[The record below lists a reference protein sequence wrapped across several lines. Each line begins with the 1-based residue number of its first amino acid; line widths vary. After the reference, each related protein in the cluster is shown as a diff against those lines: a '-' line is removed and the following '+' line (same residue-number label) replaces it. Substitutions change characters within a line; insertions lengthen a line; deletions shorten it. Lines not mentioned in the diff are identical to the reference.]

1 MRWALRCAGLTLVL
15 AGLAVGSASCVTT
28 RDEGQALRRD
38 VQELKGEV
46 AQAQRQLSDART
58 QDKGRVDELARRVAE
73 LEGTL
78 GNLRQADADAGV
90 QLSKAIAELQTLRGD
105 IEQARYELGE
115 TTKTVAS
122 IMERPPVSVAAAE
135 KAPKLDDVNKP
146 ATIAGQ
152 EVPADPKAHYDFAKK
167 LFDDKKYADS
177 ADAFD
182 LFLQRH
188 KAALPDLVDNAAFW
202 KAESI
207 FTPASAMTDAKAKE
221 SALKQAIL
229 AYQVV
234 LDDAK
239 SEKRDSAL
247 YKIGICFEQLGFKEE
262 AGVFYNEL
270 VEKHPKSSLVADAK
284 KRLKALGPVKG
295 KKKSK

>member
-1 MRWALRCAGLTLVL
+1 MRRTLRAARLVAVL
-15 AGLAVGSASCVTT
+15 AGLLAGAGCVTT
-28 RDEGQALRRD
+28 REEGEALRRD
-38 VQELKGEV
+38 VAELKGEV
-46 AQAQRQLSDART
+46 AQAQRAVSDART
-58 QDKGRVDELARRVAE
+58 QDKGRIDELARRVRE

-78 GNLRQADADAGV
+78 ANLRQADADSGV
-90 QLSKAIAELQTLRGD
+90 QLSKTIAELQTLRGD
-105 IEQARYELGE
+105 IEQARHDLGE

-122 IMERPPVSVAAAE
+122 ILERPPVSVAAAE
-135 KAPKLDDVNKP
+135 KAPKVDDVNKP
-146 ATIAGQ
+146 AAIAGQ
-152 EVPADPKAHYDFAKK
+152 EVPAEAKAHYDFAKK
-167 LFDDKKYADS
+167 LFDEKKYGES
-177 ADAFD
+177 AEAFD
-182 LFLQRH
+182 LFLMRH
-188 KAALPDLVDNAAFW
+188 KSALPDLVDNAAFW

-207 FTPASAMTDAKAKE
+207 FAQAGAMADAKAKE
-221 SALKQAIL
+221 AALKQVIL

-270 VEKHPKSSLVADAK
+270 IEKNPKSSLVADAK

-295 KKKSK
+295 KKKGK

>member
-1 MRWALRCAGLTLVL
+1 MRQARRTAGVVVL
-15 AGLAVGSASCVTT
+15 AGLVVGAGCVTT
-28 RDEGQALRRD
+28 REEGDALRRD
-38 VQELKGEV
+38 VAELKAEV

-58 QDKGRVDELARRVAE
+58 QDQGRLDELGRRVAT

-78 GNLRQADADAGV
+78 ANLRQADADVGV

-105 IEQARYELGE
+105 IEQARHELGE

-135 KAPKLDDVNKP
+135 KAPKVDDVNKP

-152 EVPADPKAHYDFAKK
+152 AVPADAKAHYDFAKK
-167 LFDDKKYADS
+167 LFDDKKYGES
-177 ADAFD
+177 TEAFD
-182 LFLQRH
+182 LFLLRH
-188 KAALPDLVDNAAFW
+188 QSALPDLVDNAAFW

-207 FTPASAMTDAKAKE
+207 FAQATAMNDPKAKE
-221 SALKQAIL
+221 ASFKQVIL

-262 AGVFYNEL
+262 AGVFYHEL
-270 VEKHPKSSLVADAK
+270 VEKHPKSSLVQDAK
-284 KRLKALGPVKG
+284 KRIKALGPVKR
-295 KKKSK
+295 KKKGK

>member
-1 MRWALRCAGLTLVL
+1 MTRGRCAALLVAAL
-15 AGLAVGSASCVTT
+15 VVSAGASGCITT
-28 RDEGQALRRD
+28 REEGDALRRD
-38 VQELKGEV
+38 MQELKAEV

-58 QDKGRVDELARRVAE
+58 QEKGRLDELARRVNE

-78 GNLRQADADAGV
+78 ATLRQADADAGV
-90 QLSKAIAELQTLRGD
+90 QLSKTIAELQTLRGD
-105 IEQARYELGE
+105 IEQARHELGE

-135 KAPKLDDVNKP
+135 RAPKVDDVNKP
-146 ATIAGQ
+146 ATIGGR
-152 EVPADPKAHYDFAKK
+152 EVPVEAKAHYDFAKK
-167 LFDDKKYADS
+167 LFDDKKYGES
-177 ADAFD
+177 AEAFD
-182 LFLQRH
+182 LFLLRH
-188 KAALPDLVDNAAFW
+188 KSALPDLVDNAAFW

-207 FTPASAMTDAKAKE
+207 FGQASGMSDAKAKE
-221 SALKQAIL
+221 AAFKQVIL

-270 VEKHPKSSLVADAK
+270 IEKHPKSTLVADAK
-284 KRLKALGPVKG
+284 KRLKALGPIKT

>member
-1 MRWALRCAGLTLVL
+1 MKRALGSVGLLLVL
-15 AGLAVGSASCVTT
+15 AGLSSTGCVTT
-28 RDEGQALRRD
+28 REEGESLRRD
-38 VQELKGEV
+38 MQELKAEV

-58 QDKGRVDELARRVAE
+58 REKGRVDELARRVAD

-78 GNLRQADADAGV
+78 STLRQADADAGV
-90 QLSKAIAELQTLRGD
+90 QLSKAVAELQILRGD
-105 IEQARYELGE
+105 IEQARHELGE

-122 IMERPPVSVAAAE
+122 ILERPPVAVAAAE
-135 KAPKLDDVNKP
+135 KAPKLEDANKP
-146 ATIAGQ
+146 TSIAGQ
-152 EVPADPKAHYDFAKK
+152 EVPSDPKAHYDFAKK

-182 LFLQRH
+182 LFITRH
-188 KAALPDLVDNAAFW
+188 KADSPDLIDNAAFW

-207 FTPASAMTDAKAKE
+207 FTQANAMTDAKAKE
-221 SALKQAIL
+221 SAFKQVIL

-262 AGVFYNEL
+262 AGVFYDEL

-284 KRLKALGPVKG
+284 KRLKALGPTKG
-295 KKKSK
+295 KKKGK

>member
-1 MRWALRCAGLTLVL
+1 MTLGPARPALVAGLVVLVL
-15 AGLAVGSASCVTT
+15 SVGGCITT
-28 RDEGQALRRD
+28 REEGDALRRD
-38 VQELKGEV
+38 MQELKAEV

-58 QDKGRVDELARRVAE
+58 QEKGRLDELARRVHE

-78 GNLRQADADAGV
+78 ANLRQADADAGV
-90 QLSKAIAELQTLRGD
+90 QLSKTIAELQTLRGD
-105 IEQARYELGE
+105 IEQARHELGE

-122 IMERPPVSVAAAE
+122 IMERPPVSVSAAE
-135 KAPKLDDVNKP
+135 KAPKIDDVNKP
-146 ATIAGQ
+146 ATIGGR
-152 EVPADPKAHYDFAKK
+152 EVPAEPKAHYDFAKK
-167 LFDDKKYADS
+167 LYDDKKYGES
-177 ADAFD
+177 AEAFD
-182 LFLQRH
+182 LFLLRH
-188 KAALPDLVDNAAFW
+188 KSALPDLVDNAAFW

-207 FTPASAMTDAKAKE
+207 FEQAKSMSDAKAKD
-221 SALKQAIL
+221 AAFKQVIL

-270 VEKHPKSSLVADAK
+270 VEKHPKSTLVADAK
-284 KRLKALGPVKG
+284 KRLKALGPSKG
-295 KKKSK
+295 KKKGK